1 MTEYEKALYRYAY
14 TYGQF
19 RVLKQNLIGC
29 DLVSFYRRYRAEH
42 YDELVSLLKKAW
54 NARCR
59 AMRLRTD
66 CETRGTLAEAKKNA
80 CLK

>member
-1 MTEYEKALYRYAY
+1 MTEYEKTLYRYAY

-42 YDELVSLLKKAW
+42 YDELVSLLMGAWENRCKALKLKKEF
-54 NARCR
+54 CSH
-59 AMRLRTD
+59 
-66 CETRGTLAEAKKNA
+66 E
-80 CLK
+80 